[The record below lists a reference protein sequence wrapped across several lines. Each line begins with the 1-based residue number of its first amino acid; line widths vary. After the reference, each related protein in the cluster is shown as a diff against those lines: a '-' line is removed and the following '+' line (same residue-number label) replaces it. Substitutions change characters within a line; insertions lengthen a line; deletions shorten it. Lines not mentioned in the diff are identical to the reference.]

1 MLSSLNVHFLN
12 RFSYR
17 FFLLRRCHFIHSSQ
31 EALTHNRQV
40 AAYHA
45 RLQQQQQQQQQ
56 SRMKTMS
63 MSTGSDRETSSVGS
77 VGSISPT
84 MTHVQNQCGSFFNNG
99 DQQSPTGIFSYN
111 FSPSNSP
118 IMDLSPISPPPPVQ
132 FINKPTP
139 FIIDSQQHQQQKQ
152 QQNNVR
158 KQMSIPEEP
167 RLPVFNQLSSFI
179 DIEAL
184 SSLKI

>member
-1 MLSSLNVHFLN
+1 M
-12 RFSYR
+12 
-17 FFLLRRCHFIHSSQ
+17 LRRCHFIHSSQ

-56 SRMKTMS
+56 SRMKSMS

-77 VGSISPT
+77 ISPT
-84 MTHVQNQCGSFFNNG
+84 MNHVQNQCGSFFNG

-111 FSPSNSP
+111 FSPSHSP

-139 FIIDSQQHQQQKQ
+139 FIIDSQQKQ
-152 QQNNVR
+152 QNVR